1 MKAYQVKA
9 TIDEMTKE
17 FFFIKK
23 DMAENFVNN
32 YTQVFKSIVGR
43 EIQYELNIIKVFE
56 DEEEFTDEILDGINI
71 LFPPK

>member
-9 TIDEMTKE
+9 TLDEITKE

-23 DMAENFVNN
+23 DMAENFVHNHSK
-32 YTQVFKSIVGR
+32 VVKSLVDK
-43 EIQYELNIIKVFE
+43 EIQYEFNIIKVFE